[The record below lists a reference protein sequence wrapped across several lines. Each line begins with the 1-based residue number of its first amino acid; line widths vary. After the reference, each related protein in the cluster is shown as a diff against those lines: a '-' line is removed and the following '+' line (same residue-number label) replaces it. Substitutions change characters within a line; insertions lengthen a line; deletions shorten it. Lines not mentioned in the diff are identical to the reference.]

1 MEKKITLQ
9 DIAKTANVTVGTVHK
24 ALHNKKG
31 VSPEKREEIL
41 ALANS
46 MNYYPGELTEHK
58 TYKIAAVFPS
68 PSNDNRYFYQYIWNG
83 IHNRAKELS
92 PCHFEVRD
100 FMFEG
105 GLDQQLELLNYV
117 WDNHRQELSGLLTV
131 IWNENDSL
139 EILNKF
145 TQEGTRVF
153 TLSADAPFS
162 QRTSCIMANPYRTGR
177 LAAEYLGSLLY
188 KPCRVVIIGT
198 KRDTNNHAQ
207 VVRGFFDQMTETNPF
222 VEIIELYESIN
233 YPEKLYET
241 LSEFLHTF
249 DNILGIY
256 ANNARTTAK
265 VCSMI
270 QEIGYQNKVTIL
282 GSELFSESEE
292 ALKNGTLNAIIDQNG
307 YEQGYK
313 GISIAF
319 DHIVLES
326 PVASKYNINAALI
339 LKNNL
344 PLHKIS

>member
-1 MEKKITLQ
+1 MMEKKITLQ
-9 DIAKTANVTVGTVHK
+9 DIAKNAHVTVGTVHK

-41 ALANS
+41 ALAS
-46 MNYYPGELTEHK
+46 SLNYCPAALPDHK
-58 TYKIAAVFPS
+58 TVKIAAVFPG
-68 PSNDNRYFYQYIWNG
+68 PSNDNRFFYQYIWKG
-83 IHNRAKELS
+83 IHDRAGELK
-92 PCHFEVRD
+92 PCHFEVMD
-100 FMFEG
+100 FTFEG
-105 GLDQQLELLNYV
+105 GLEQQLELLNHI
-117 WDNHRQELSGLLTV
+117 WANHRHEITGLLTV
-131 IWNENDSL
+131 IWNETASL

-145 TQEGTRVF
+145 TQEGIRIF

-177 LAAEYLGSLLY
+177 LAAEYLGSLLNT
-188 KPCRVVIIGT
+188 PCRIVIIGT

-207 VVRGFFDQMTETNPF
+207 VVRGFFDQMTETNPLI
-222 VEIIELYESIN
+222 EIIELYESVN

-256 ANNARTTAK
+256 ANNARTTAR

-270 QEIGYQNKVTIL
+270 QEIGYQNKVKII
-282 GSELFSESEE
+282 GSELFAESEE

-319 DHIVLES
+319 DHIVLGN
-326 PVASKYNINAALI
+326 PVASKYNINSALI

-344 PLHKIS
+344 PLRED

>member
-9 DIAKTANVTVGTVHK
+9 DIAKTAGVTVGTVHK

-31 VSPEKREEIL
+31 VSPEKRDEIL

-46 MNYYPGELTEHK
+46 LNYCPSALPAHK
-58 TYKIAAVFPS
+58 TCKIAAVFPA
-68 PSNDNRYFYQYIWNG
+68 PTNDNRYFYQYIWKG
-83 IHNRAKELS
+83 IHDRAGELS
-92 PCHFEVRD
+92 TCHFEVID

-105 GLDQQLELLNYV
+105 GLKQQLELLNSI
-117 WDNHRQELSGLLTV
+117 WDKHRHEIAGLMTV

-145 TQEGTRVF
+145 SQENIRIF

-177 LAAEYLGSLLY
+177 LAAEYLGALLAV
-188 KPCRVVIIGT
+188 PCRVIIIGT

-207 VVRGFFDQMTETNPF
+207 VVRGFFNQMTETNPLI
-222 VEIIELYESIN
+222 EIIELYESVN
-233 YPEKLYET
+233 YPEKLCDT

-270 QEIGYQNKVTIL
+270 EEIGYQNKVKIV
-282 GSELFSESEE
+282 GSELFAESEA
-292 ALKNGTLNAIIDQNG
+292 ALKAGTLNAIIDQNG

-313 GISIAF
+313 GVSIAF
-319 DHIVLES
+319 DSIVLEK
-326 PVASKYNINAALI
+326 PVVSQYNINSSLI

-344 PLHKIS
+344 PLRED